1 MKPPTEAMLNEE
13 VDNGYGLHL
22 EGEPSYIVQGAL
34 DILTMELDT
43 LEITMEMTSDRWK
56 NEEDHL
62 FAVIRHYKNSLEFE
76 MEWQDEVYPV
86 TVAAEQDHLKE
97 AEEKLATQREFEFE
111 EGREKMQENIDH
123 KKRQILVVKDV
134 LRRTHNG
141 HF

>member
-13 VDNGYGLHL
+13 VDNGSGLHL

-62 FAVIRHYKNSLEFE
+62 LAVIRHYNNSLEFE
-76 MEWQDEVYPV
+76 MEWQDEVDPV

-97 AEEKLATQREFEFE
+97 AEEKLATKREEFE
-111 EGREKMQENIDH
+111 EGREKMQENLDH